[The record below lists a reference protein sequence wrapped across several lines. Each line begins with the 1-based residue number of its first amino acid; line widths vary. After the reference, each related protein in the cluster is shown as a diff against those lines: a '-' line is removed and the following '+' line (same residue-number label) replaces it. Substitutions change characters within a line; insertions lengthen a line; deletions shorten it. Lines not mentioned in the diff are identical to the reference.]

1 MITRVGEFNTKSV
14 TGGLRQ
20 SAQPMSFAHSFTVPA
35 KDEYVQ
41 KKPQINNPQ
50 GNKSPI
56 WTGTSI
62 VLGSVLFMIAYFL
75 ISGSKRA

>member
-1 MITRVGEFNTKSV
+1 MITRVSGINIKGV

-20 SAQPMSFAHSFTVPA
+20 NDNRTSFMHSSNPTVKYDFAPVNNNQQPA
-35 KDEYVQ
+35 
-41 KKPQINNPQ
+41 
-50 GNKSPI
+50 KSPI

-62 VLGSVLFMIAYFL
+62 VLGSVLFMILYFL